1 MSRIS
6 LGTQTDFRE
15 SETQTLPCSL
25 NNRKYSG
32 ELGAMSMLKYGKGLP
47 VQNSEDL
54 EYVDKL
60 REQHDK
66 EVNLPPKGDPL
77 RPILQRKII
86 ESKYQIEM
94 NLREKS
100 TKNSRNWK
108 VSNMKNAIDEYS
120 DNNAA
125 QLGMLAINI
134 FISLLRR

>member
-15 SETQTLPCSL
+15 SETQTIPCSL
-25 NNRKYSG
+25 NSKKYSG

-54 EYVDKL
+54 EFVDQL

-66 EVNLPPKGDPL
+66 EVNLPAKGDPL

-86 ESKYQIEM
+86 EDKYQIG
-94 NLREKS
+94 NVQLF
-100 TKNSRNWK
+100 
-108 VSNMKNAIDEYS
+108 SN
-120 DNNAA
+120 
-125 QLGMLAINI
+125 
-134 FISLLRR
+134 